1 MPSDPSHRLQQPP
14 SLAAKVHWLQQP
26 ATYPHAPQRIEA
38 IETHM
43 SWVFLADEYVYKLK
57 KPVRRDFLDF
67 STLEARHRNCEE
79 ELRLNRRLAPDVY
92 LNVVPLAID
101 DAATVRLGGRGE
113 VLEWLVRM
121 RRLPAE
127 CMLDYAIQHG
137 TARDD
142 EIRRLALRLAEFY
155 ADSAPIRMGP
165 DEYRQRFEAD
175 IRATRQELLLPRY
188 GLPSD
193 PTECIAAAQLRFLAR
208 NPSLFDQ
215 RVYDERIIEAHGD
228 LRPEHI
234 CLRPEPV
241 IIDCLE
247 FNRELRLLDSADE
260 LAFLA
265 LECER
270 LGAPAIGS
278 AILEICCDALNDAP
292 PQDLVLFY
300 KSYRAFLR
308 AKLSIWH
315 LRDDDVAQPSKWFNR
330 ALAYLR
336 MAQQY
341 ILETRA
347 PNEP

>member
-1 MPSDPSHRLQQPP
+1 MPSATTHRLQQPP
-14 SLAAKVHWLQQP
+14 SLAAKVRWLRQP
-26 ATYPHAPQRIEA
+26 ATYPHTPQRIEA

-43 SWVFLADEYVYKLK
+43 SWVFLADDYVYKLK

-67 STLEARHRNCEE
+67 STLEARRRNCEE
-79 ELRLNRRLAPDVY
+79 ELRLNRRLAPEVY
-92 LNVVPLAID
+92 LNVVPLTI
-101 DAATVRLGGRGE
+101 DAAGTVRLGGQGE
-113 VLEWLVRM
+113 VLDWLVRM

-127 CMLDYAIQHG
+127 CMLDYAIRHG
-137 TARDD
+137 TVRDD

-155 ADSAPIRMGP
+155 AASAPIRMGP

-188 GLPSD
+188 GLP
-193 PTECIAAAQLRFLAR
+193 PELTERIAAAQLRFLTRHPA
-208 NPSLFDQ
+208 LFDQ

-270 LGAPAIGS
+270 LGAAVGA
-278 AILEICCDALNDAP
+278 AILETCCEALNDAP
-292 PQDLVLFY
+292 PPDLVRFY

-315 LRDDDVAQPSKWFNR
+315 LRDDDVTQPAKWFDR
-330 ALAYLR
+330 ASAYLR

-341 ILETRA
+341 ILETRV